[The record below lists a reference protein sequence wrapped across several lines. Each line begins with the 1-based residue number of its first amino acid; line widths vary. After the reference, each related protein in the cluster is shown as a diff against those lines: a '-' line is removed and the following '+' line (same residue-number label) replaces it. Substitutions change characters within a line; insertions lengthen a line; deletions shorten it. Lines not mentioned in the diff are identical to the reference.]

1 MTSRPILTVNNTTI
15 IKIAILSLS
24 AKMLNLLIYLVSGNV
39 LQEFLDGHGILVKF
53 KNNIAN
59 NVAKTYAA
67 TVPRFY

>member
-1 MTSRPILTVNNTTI
+1 
-15 IKIAILSLS
+15 
-24 AKMLNLLIYLVSGNV
+24 MLNLLIYLVSGNV